1 MGLQRS
7 NMEKDKKQP
16 LQARAV
22 NTKKLIIEKSKELFL
37 KKGYKK
43 TNTILIAKEAKISV
57 GIVYSYF
64 KDKDE
69 LLELWLNSLLE
80 RCDEYF
86 YDQFKLLNYE
96 VELPFIISNIIE
108 KISEYFLSSPLLKEK
123 KDQYLIN
130 TLNNFFEKA
139 KKIFI
144 KCCYD
149 AGILFKNQNET
160 SHIILQLI
168 IDYNNDMSYSLKNI
182 NKEALK
188 TKYVNAIC
196 ALLK

>member
-1 MGLQRS
+1 
-7 NMEKDKKQP
+7 MENDKKQP
-16 LQARAV
+16 LQARAI
-22 NTKKLIIEKSKELFL
+22 NTKKIIIETSKELFL

-43 TNTILIAKEAKISV
+43 TNTILIAKNANVSV

-64 KDKDE
+64 KDKNE

-80 RCDEYF
+80 RCDEYL

-96 VELPFIISNIIE
+96 VELSFIVSNILE
-108 KISEYFLSSPLLKEK
+108 KLSSYFLSSPILKEK
-123 KDQYLIN
+123 KDEYLIN

-139 KKIFI
+139 KKIFV

-149 AGILFKNQNET
+149 AGIFFKNQNET
-160 SHIILQLI
+160 VHIILQLLV
-168 IDYNNDMSYSLKNI
+168 DYNNDIRFDIKNI
-182 NKEALK
+182 NKDVLK

>member
-1 MGLQRS
+1 
-7 NMEKDKKQP
+7 MEIDKKQP
-16 LQARAV
+16 LQARAI
-22 NTKKLIIEKSKELFL
+22 NTKKIIIETSKELFL

-43 TNTILIAKEAKISV
+43 TNTILIAKTANVSV

-64 KDKDE
+64 KDKNE
-69 LLELWLNSLLE
+69 LLELWLNFLLE
-80 RCDEYF
+80 RCDAYL

-96 VELPFIISNIIE
+96 VELSFIISNILE
-108 KISEYFLSSPLLKEK
+108 KLTDYFLSSPILKEK
-123 KDQYLIN
+123 KDEYLIS

-149 AGILFKNQNET
+149 AGIYIKNQHET
-160 SHIILQLI
+160 AHIILQLL
-168 IDYNNDMSYSLKNI
+168 IDYNNDIRYEIKNI
-182 NKEALK
+182 NKDVLK
-188 TKYVNAIC
+188 QKYVSAIC